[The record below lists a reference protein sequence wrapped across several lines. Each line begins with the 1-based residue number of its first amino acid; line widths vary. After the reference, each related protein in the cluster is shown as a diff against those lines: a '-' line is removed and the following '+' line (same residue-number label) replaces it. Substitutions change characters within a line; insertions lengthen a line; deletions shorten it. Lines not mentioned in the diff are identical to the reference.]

1 MFDQR
6 TVGAENLPMPA
17 QWHRISVHNE
27 QLVYVEGDIETRVYN
42 DRINDQVKSIP
53 EICVRRDGKIQLM
66 QSGDS
71 DVSKSLEEL
80 NDDTLQ
86 IYGVNHSVLLF
97 CLEEDR
103 TGRITMFQLSGKSIC
118 PGNNNEQG
126 EAALCVTP
134 FLCKVRKI
142 EQAKKRVSV
151 GERKQKYTISVC
163 FSEIS
168 SPLSCEPTQLNNS
181 SKILKDCHADNA
193 AFGVVHYF
201 SVMFDDLFS
210 K

>member
-1 MFDQR
+1 
-6 TVGAENLPMPA
+6 
-17 QWHRISVHNE
+17 
-27 QLVYVEGDIETRVYN
+27 
-42 DRINDQVKSIP
+42 
-53 EICVRRDGKIQLM
+53 M
-66 QSGDS
+66 Q
-71 DVSKSLEEL
+71 
-80 NDDTLQ
+80 
-86 IYGVNHSVLLF
+86 
-97 CLEEDR
+97 
-103 TGRITMFQLSGKSIC
+103 KSIC
-118 PGNNNEQG
+118 PGNSSEQG

-134 FLCKVRKI
+134 FLCEVCKI
-142 EQAKKRVSV
+142 EQAKKRVSA
-151 GERKQKYTISVC
+151 GWRKKNYSISAC